1 MTSTLTSLA
10 DGLMLRTAQLTV
22 PAARRQHT
30 TLLIE
35 LRFLVAPVMPPR
47 RRRDVSVAATA
58 AVLKQPRATA
68 LFAGDVTTAIAA
80 TPDVASL
87 QTQPVFGIWVFY
99 AGRVTKGVN
108 TTFVIN
114 VL

>member
-10 DGLMLRTAQLTV
+10 DGLMLRSTQLTV
-22 PAARRQHT
+22 PATRRQHA

-35 LRFLVAPVMPPR
+35 LWLLVSPVMP
-47 RRRDVSVAATA
+47 RRRDVSVAAAA

-87 QTQPVFGIWVFY
+87 QTQPVFGVWVFY